1 MYFDFYFL
9 MVTSSNIEFPF
20 DFEQVLMY
28 VVFRT
33 FVRLHVYGAVEVLF
47 LNVTCRK
54 MGNNEEH
61 TTL

>member
-9 MVTSSNIEFPF
+9 MFTSSNIEFPC

-47 LNVTCRK
+47 LNVMYSK